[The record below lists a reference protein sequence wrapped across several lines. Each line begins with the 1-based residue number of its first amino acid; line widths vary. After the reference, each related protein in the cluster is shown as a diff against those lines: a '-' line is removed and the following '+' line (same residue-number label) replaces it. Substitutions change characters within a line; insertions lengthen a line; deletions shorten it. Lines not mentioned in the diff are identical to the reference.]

1 MYLMIRLISVEINMT
16 KIKLYQNKY
25 KWYLNIKRNLSK
37 TNKNIF
43 FVNRYLYDSLYS
55 INKYEIW

>member
-25 KWYLNIKRNLSK
+25 KCYLNIKRNLPK

-43 FVNRYLYDSLYS
+43 
-55 INKYEIW
+55 

>member
-25 KWYLNIKRNLSK
+25 KWYLNIKCNLSK

-43 FVNRYLYDSLYS
+43 
-55 INKYEIW
+55 